1 MPSEEDIAN
10 SALTLLGAKPILSLT
25 QTDSVAAA
33 MCNRHLPLVRDAVQ
47 RGFPWK
53 CVRHRATL
61 AKDATDPDWGWDHR
75 YLLPAEPNYCL
86 RVWKMKEE
94 EDAGTPWTVEG
105 RYLLT
110 DSDTCSIMY
119 LQRVK
124 DPNLWDALLQSAIA
138 ARLAS
143 EIAYK
148 VTGSKTLV
156 ETMFQAYKLKK
167 REAQFTDSQEGTP
180 DDFIMERVK
189 NARRGG

>member
-1 MPSEEDIAN
+1 
-10 SALTLLGAKPILSLT
+10 
-25 QTDSVAAA
+25 
-33 MCNRHLPLVRDAVQ
+33 
-47 RGFPWK
+47 
-53 CVRHRATL
+53 
-61 AKDATDPDWGWDHR
+61 
-75 YLLPAEPNYCL
+75 
-86 RVWKMKEE
+86 MKEE
-94 EDAGTPWTVEG
+94 EDAGTPWKVEG